1 MTTPSG
7 QRAGLLQATL
17 AYLVWGFLP
26 LYFILLEPAGSVEI
40 VAWRVLFSVVFSAIL
55 LTFIRH
61 GWRTFAG
68 LIRRPRVLVTL
79 FAAGAFVL
87 VNWLIYVF
95 ATLTGHVVEA
105 SLGYFINPIVT
116 VLLGVLILGERLRGM
131 QWAAVAVS
139 AVAVLIIAIGYGRF
153 PWISLGLALSFGL
166 YGLVKKRVG
175 ASVDAVAGFTVE
187 TLLLAPA
194 GFALLVWVH
203 LVDGG
208 IVFGNAG
215 LPNALLLGAAGI
227 VTAVPLL
234 LFAAAARRLSLVA
247 IGLLQFITPVLQL
260 LIGALVLG
268 EPMPVE
274 RWLGFALVWV
284 ALVISTIDM
293 IRHARSIRRAA
304 PLPS

>member
-116 VLLGVLILGERLRGM
+116 VLLGVLILGERLRRM